1 MEKEEFAQH
10 FAENAAAKVE
20 ELLKEAYI
28 KGYEQGLVDAGTPL
42 NIDGVTYVDMGLPSG
57 TMWSKYSLEY
67 CDYGY
72 KQRKLS
78 YLEAIKLPIPTVEQ
92 WQELC
97 QYCRFEKQLIIGL
110 SGGRIGY
117 DYAPAG
123 YRIHSLGEGC
133 KENRN
138 MFWLKSD
145 VDSDNHASAMIYDF
159 ETDDEECHIFK
170 GTSKHF
176 IGYKLPVF
184 LVREKG

>member
-1 MEKEEFAQH
+1 MKKEELAQH
-10 FAENAAAKVE
+10 FAESAAAKVA

-28 KGYEQGLVDAGTPL
+28 KGYEQGVLDSGVPL
-42 NIDGVTYVDMGLPSG
+42 RVNGVRYIDLGLPSG
-57 TMWSKYSLEY
+57 TMWSDHSLEY

-72 KQRKLS
+72 RQRKLS
-78 YLEAIKLPIPTVEQ
+78 YNEAIKLQIPTVEQ
-92 WQELC
+92 WEELC
-97 QYCRFEKQLIIGL
+97 RFCRFEKNLIIGL

-133 KENRN
+133 EENRN

-145 VDSDNHASAMIYDF
+145 VDSENNASVMIYDF
-159 ETDDEECHIFK
+159 EVDDEEYKIFK

-184 LVREKG
+184 LVRNKG